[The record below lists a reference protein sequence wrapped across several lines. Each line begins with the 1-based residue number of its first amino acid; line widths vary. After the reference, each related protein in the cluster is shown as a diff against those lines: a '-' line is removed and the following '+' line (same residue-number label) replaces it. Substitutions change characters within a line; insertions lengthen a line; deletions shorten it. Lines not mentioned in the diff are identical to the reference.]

1 MKEGSVADTLSTS
14 KDDNGQTNQD
24 PGSCNVKNGG
34 IVMDSSSK
42 SEPSREPPV
51 GLVTTNAAATRD
63 TGITPKLDAATI
75 CILVP
80 AARSS
85 YAEARKARKEA
96 ESLGNARVASRHSFT
111 AITLSHIHRT
121 NQKVRRE
128 ARRRATTVE
137 LVTTTAA
144 AATTIS
150 FDATADCA
158 ATASSTGNQEDD
170 DTPQESDVYV
180 PETVAPPM
188 LLEARIVEEPT
199 LVHAEPMPGASH
211 FQDEESG
218 QSEDGRPKLDE
229 SNRSESNTSITVSRK
244 WVCVMYGA
252 AAIIVGFLILTGLLG
267 SVLITATN
275 SSESTEEEGENGGIK
290 QTASSESP
298 SPVSSPPPTPRAML
312 DADFL
317 PEFSIAA
324 ILENETSPQAKA
336 LSWVQE
342 HRDFESMSEAR
353 KRQLMALAT
362 LFYATGGNSSWQP
375 TPRINW
381 LDDSLHECDWQGDRE
396 FKPNCTDEGVYQAI
410 NLDSDRLVGTIPPEI
425 SFLTGLKC
433 LSLRENQISG
443 TLTTL
448 FGRLTGLTELLLQNN
463 QISGT
468 IPSEIGA
475 LTHLTNL
482 LMSRL
487 DLRGSL
493 PSELS
498 HLSGLEQL
506 EFWENSLTG
515 TIPSEIGLLTALT
528 FLHLNENKLDGRL
541 SDLEFLASLTNLKE
555 LHLYENHFSGSIPVS
570 WAQLSTLEQLQI
582 YDNLVNGSVPEE
594 LCIALTSLTS
604 FRYDCDLLTCS
615 CPQCSDKDESCK

>member
-1 MKEGSVADTLSTS
+1 MKEGSVAALSTS

-42 SEPSREPPV
+42 SEASREPPV
-51 GLVTTNAAATRD
+51 GLVTNNAAATRD

-158 ATASSTGNQEDD
+158 ATASIQATRKMTTSTKS
-170 DTPQESDVYV
+170 P
-180 PETVAPPM
+180 
-188 LLEARIVEEPT
+188 I
-199 LVHAEPMPGASH
+199 

-244 WVCVMYGA
+244 WRAYHSHK
-252 AAIIVGFLILTGLLG
+252 LLRVHRRG
-267 SVLITATN
+267 
-275 SSESTEEEGENGGIK
+275 GENGGIK

-298 SPVSSPPPTPRAML
+298 SPVSTPPPTPRAML